1 MSRREALQA
10 LEAQL
15 GAAPPAGLRSL
26 SEEELRRLVEA
37 VNTAR
42 RGQAAEL
49 KAAGEKAWAHI
60 PWLLR
65 APIRKIVG

>member
-15 GAAPPAGLRSL
+15 GAPPAGLRSL
-26 SEEELRRLVEA
+26 SEEELRRLLEA

-42 RGQAAEL
+42 RRQAAEL
-49 KAAGEKAWAHI
+49 QAAGEKAWGHI